1 MTSRAPCGRSSVVT
15 VDGALTRSSLRATP
29 RMLRE
34 LTRDC
39 TAEQTTTPPKPGEWG
54 IADVVRHLVEGD
66 RDTLLPRL
74 RRMLAEPR
82 PVFAARRPLEH
93 DGSDLATLL
102 DVFERARADVVRI
115 LDGLDAA
122 GWTREGVSPSRGPL
136 SVEAYAASTVA
147 HDTEHLQQIHDVRA
161 TLGLLPKRCEARLA
175 LPIPELAGALAAT
188 PRAIAT
194 VAEGL
199 ALQALRWRPRD
210 GEWSLTEVLAHLL
223 DLERTLFLPRLRR
236 IATEDRPAFE
246 TFDLDAWARE
256 RDHRARDF
264 AVELEAFARAR
275 AETIGFLEALP
286 AGAAERLGLS
296 AHYGPVTLAQY
307 ATHAVDHDLEHLAQ
321 MHDLRAA
328 RPARG

>member
-1 MTSRAPCGRSSVVT
+1 VTSRGRCGRSSVAT
-15 VDGALTRSSLRATP
+15 VDRALTRASLRVTP

-39 TAEQTTTPPKPGEWG
+39 TTEQATTPPKPGEWA
-54 IADVVRHLVEGD
+54 IVDVVRHLVEGD

-74 RRMLAEPR
+74 RRMVAEPR
-82 PVFAARRPLEH
+82 PVFATRRPLEH

-102 DVFERARADVVRI
+102 DVFERARGDVVRI
-115 LDGLDAA
+115 LDGLDAPA
-122 GWTREGVSPSRGPL
+122 WSREGVSPSRGPL

-147 HDTEHLQQIHDVRA
+147 HDTEHLQQIQDVRV

-175 LPIPELAGALAAT
+175 LPIPELTAALAAT
-188 PRAIAT
+188 PRAIAA
-194 VAEGL
+194 VADGL
-199 ALQALRWRPRD
+199 GLDALRWRPRE
-210 GEWSLTEVLAHLL
+210 GEWCLTEVLAHLL

-236 IATEDRPAFE
+236 IATDDRPAFE
-246 TFDLDAWARE
+246 TFDLDAWARG

-264 AVELEAFARAR
+264 ASDLEAFAGAR
-275 AETIGFLEALP
+275 AETLAFLEALP
-286 AGAAERLGLS
+286 ADAAERLGLS

-321 MHDLRAA
+321 MRDLRGA